1 MEIPTMPAEQG
12 LTELLRNSRRG
23 DSDSE
28 ARLMELVYNELRR
41 MASGLLRSEARGHT
55 LQTSALVHEAYLRM
69 GGGQGIDAPNRAYF
83 FSAAA
88 RGMRRVLV
96 DHARRKHAQ
105 RRDAGERIAF
115 NVEEIQ
121 AAIAGPHPA
130 DLCDVDEALNRLAKL
145 DPRQAQI
152 VELRFF
158 GGLSSPETA
167 EALGI
172 SEATVKRDWVMAR
185 AWLKGELE

>member
-1 MEIPTMPAEQG
+1 M
-12 LTELLRNSRRG
+12 
-23 DSDSE
+23 
-28 ARLMELVYNELRR
+28 
-41 MASGLLRSEARGHT
+41 
-55 LQTSALVHEAYLRM
+55 
-69 GGGQGIDAPNRAYF
+69 
-83 FSAAA
+83 
-88 RGMRRVLV
+88 

-105 RRDAGERIAF
+105 RRGAGERIAF

-121 AAIAGPHPA
+121 AVIAGPHTA
-130 DLCDVDEALNRLAKL
+130 DLCDVDDALNRLAKL